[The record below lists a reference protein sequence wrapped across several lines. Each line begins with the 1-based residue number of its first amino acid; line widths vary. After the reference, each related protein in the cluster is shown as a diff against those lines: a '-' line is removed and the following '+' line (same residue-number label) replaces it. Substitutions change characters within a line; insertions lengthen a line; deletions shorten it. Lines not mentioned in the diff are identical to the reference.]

1 MPDVLIQDHERGIQ
15 HDLHQQ
21 SYTSGGQ
28 TVYTL
33 STVRKVDETSPP
45 EAKDLVWLTQ
55 FNYPALGMHVHIEH
69 DLHVVKQ
76 IIYLERTIGH
86 CIIVHS

>member
-1 MPDVLIQDHERGIQ
+1 MIWLGRSVTESSWEVASSLPDVLIEDYERGIQ

-28 TVYTL
+28 TVHTL

-45 EAKDLVWLTQ
+45 EAKRR
-55 FNYPALGMHVHIEH
+55 
-69 DLHVVKQ
+69 VVDTVQ
-76 IIYLERTIGH
+76 SSSSGYACAYIT
-86 CIIVHS
+86 